1 MFSFQANKTIY
12 EFILFGASSPL
23 PACFEITEVLIRRT
37 RGCMM
42 FDFSGMK
49 IHSVIPVPVFEHP
62 GIPHLQMIGQY
73 GGKARPCLFNIAQIA
88 RIYMST

>member
-1 MFSFQANKTIY
+1 
-12 EFILFGASSPL
+12 
-23 PACFEITEVLIRRT
+23 
-37 RGCMM
+37 MM

-49 IHSVIPVPVFEHP
+49 ICSVIPVPVFEHS

-73 GGKARPCLFNIAQIA
+73 GGKAWPCLFNIAQIA